1 MIYLDVLSS
10 MLALNKDMEDENMV
24 FVMYIY

>member
-1 MIYLDVLSS
+1 MIYLDVLSN